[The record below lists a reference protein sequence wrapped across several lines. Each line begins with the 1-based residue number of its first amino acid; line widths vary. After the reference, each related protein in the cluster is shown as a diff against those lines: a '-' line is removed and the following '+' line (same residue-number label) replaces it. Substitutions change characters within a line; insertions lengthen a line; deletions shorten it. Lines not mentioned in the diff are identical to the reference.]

1 MTRLTL
7 SLAIGEYDHVADL
20 VHGRVPTPGFEL
32 LALAL
37 PAEETFHRFQR
48 HGEFDVAE
56 VSLGRY
62 LAARDAGDD
71 SVTALAVFPSRAFR
85 HSMFY
90 VREGSPIRSLAGLAG
105 GRIGL
110 PDWAQTAA
118 LWGRGI
124 LESSGVALEGIDWVQ
139 AGLLEAG
146 RRGTPPAAVPPGLCL
161 RRDCA
166 RTLETLLFAGEIDCV
181 MSAAA
186 PPAFLERRGIVRLLP
201 DYRAHE
207 EAWHTRTGLYPI
219 MHAVAVRTALLDRH
233 PWLARGLY
241 DAFDAARRR
250 SMRRLDVVGV
260 SAAPLP
266 WLQDS
271 CARARER
278 FGEDWFPYGVQAN
291 LATLQALCRWARS
304 QGVTQR
310 ELDPRSLFLE
320 EAPPHRAG

>member
-1 MTRLTL
+1 MTRLAL

-20 VHGRVPTPGFEL
+20 VQGRLPTAGFDL
-32 LALAL
+32 LAVPL
-37 PAEETFHRFQR
+37 PAEEAFHRFLR

-90 VREGSPIRSLAGLAG
+90 VREDSPIRSLADLAG
-105 GRIGL
+105 RRIGL

-118 LWGRGI
+118 VWGRGI
-124 LESSGVALEGIDWVQ
+124 LESSGVPLMGIDWVQ
-139 AGLLEAG
+139 AGLLEPG
-146 RRGTPPAAVPPGLCL
+146 RRGTRPAAPPAGLRL
-161 RRDCA
+161 RLESA
-166 RTLETLLFAGEIDCV
+166 RTLEALLFAGEIDCV

-186 PPAFLERRGIVRLLP
+186 PAAFLEGRGIARLLP

-207 EAWHTRTGLYPI
+207 EAWQARTGIFPI

-233 PWLARGLY
+233 PWLARALFL
-241 DAFDAARRR
+241 AFDEARRR
-250 SMRRLDVVGV
+250 SMRRLDVIGL

-266 WLQDS
+266 WLKDS
-271 CARARER
+271 CDRARAR
-278 FGEDWFPYGVQAN
+278 FGEDWCPYGLEAN
-291 LATLQALCRWARS
+291 RITLQALCRWAAA
-304 QGVTQR
+304 QGVTRQVA
-310 ELDPRSLFLE
+310 DPGALFLE
-320 EAPPHRAG
+320 QAPAARAG

>member
-20 VHGRVPTPGFEL
+20 LHGRIPTPGFEL
-32 LALAL
+32 LALPL

-48 HGEFDVAE
+48 HGEFDVGE

-71 SVTALAVFPSRAFR
+71 SLTALAVFPSRAFR

-90 VREGSPIRSLAGLAG
+90 VRAGSGLTTLGDLAGR
-105 GRIGL
+105 RIGL

-118 LWGRGI
+118 IWGRGI
-124 LESSGVALEGIDWVQ
+124 LESSGVPLAGIAWVQ
-139 AGLLEAG
+139 AGLHQPG
-146 RRGTPPAAVPPGLCL
+146 RRGTPQATPGLDL
-161 RRDCA
+161 RCNA
-166 RTLETLLFAGEIDCV
+166 ERTLDELLLAGEIDCM

-186 PPAFLERRGIVRLLP
+186 PPAFLERRGVVRLLP

-207 EAWHTRTGLYPI
+207 EAWHARTGLFPI

-233 PWLARGLY
+233 PWLARSLFL
-241 DAFDAARRR
+241 AFDTARRR

-266 WLQDS
+266 WLKDS
-271 CARARER
+271 CDRARER

-291 LATLQALCRWARS
+291 LATLQALCRWAAE
-304 QGVTQR
+304 QGVTR
-310 ELDPRSLFLE
+310 VMADPHALFVDP
-320 EAPPHRAG
+320 AAGEPTT